1 MFIPLIPPPVHNLCH
16 CRILLSTLR
25 CNFCVGIGGV
35 KRRGVVKEEAVGTLS
50 SVDNEIVEF
59 EVLEINL
66 VSGDYRHKGKKYRI
80 RPLFIFGES
89 RRGWGV
95 TYMWDDDFAPNE

>member
-1 MFIPLIPPPVHNLCH
+1 MFVPLIPPPVHNLCH

-25 CNFCVGIGGV
+25 CNLCVGIGGV

-59 EVLEINL
+59 EVLGLI
-66 VSGDYRHKGKKYRI
+66 
-80 RPLFIFGES
+80 
-89 RRGWGV
+89 
-95 TYMWDDDFAPNE
+95 